1 MQNHVTKKVL
11 QNSKILHFLGVKS
24 EIYQCTKR
32 STNALYAQIVARC
45 SALTIKIS
53 IKRQFKLDLAP
64 RKQSVLDVARV
75 VSARDRLDRIGP
87 TPGTVQSFNFKSS
100 VNRDFLTKKRYLNFG
115 PIKDLEM
122 TMNTPMAPSLS
133 EIALSNFKN
142 DMNSLPVELPAL
154 NRAATQA

>member
-1 MQNHVTKKVL
+1 M
-11 QNSKILHFLGVKS
+11 
-24 EIYQCTKR
+24 R
-32 STNALYAQIVARC
+32 STIALRALMLARC
-45 SALTIKIS
+45 TAFDTNMITKSLF
-53 IKRQFKLDLAP
+53 QLDLAP

-87 TPGTVQSFNFKSS
+87 TPGTVQTSIVEIFI
-100 VNRDFLTKKRYLNFG
+100 VTRDYFTCQ
-115 PIKDLEM
+115 PMKDLEM

-133 EIALSNFKN
+133 EIALNNFKN

>member
-1 MQNHVTKKVL
+1 M
-11 QNSKILHFLGVKS
+11 
-24 EIYQCTKR
+24 
-32 STNALYAQIVARC
+32 
-45 SALTIKIS
+45 
-53 IKRQFKLDLAP
+53 AP

-87 TPGTVQSFNFKSS
+87 TPGTVQSGNSNHDRRRNYI
-100 VNRDFLTKKRYLNFG
+100 VTLDFTCE
-115 PIKDLEM
+115 PMKDLEM

-133 EIALSNFKN
+133 EIALNNFKN